1 MKEYIARRILLAV
14 PTVIGVSLLVFG
26 IMEILPGNVAVAILG
41 EEAVEED
48 ILALEEELGLN
59 DPWYDRY
66 GRWVK
71 EMVTFGDLGR
81 SLFFTKR
88 PVKDLI
94 IDKFPVT
101 LNLTIYGMIVA
112 VLAGIPLGI
121 ISALRRDTWVDYIA
135 RIFSIIGLSVP
146 VFWLG
151 VMILLLFAF
160 TWGWQPSIQY
170 INPFDDF
177 WGNFQQMTWPAVTL
191 GYFQAAF
198 IARMTRSSLLEVL
211 FEDYIRTAR
220 AKGLLERVVVVRHGM
235 RNAII
240 PILTIVGLQIV
251 ALLSGLVV
259 IERVFN
265 LSGWGALLYEGVSK
279 RDFPVIQTMIFFFAL
294 IVIAVNLLVDLL
306 YAWLDPRIRYST

>member
-112 VLAGIPLGI
+112 VLVGIPLGI

>member
-1 MKEYIARRILLAV
+1 M
-14 PTVIGVSLLVFG
+14 LV
-26 IMEILPGNVAVAILG
+26 
-41 EEAVEED
+41 
-48 ILALEEELGLN
+48 
-59 DPWYDRY
+59 
-66 GRWVK
+66 
-71 EMVTFGDLGR
+71 
-81 SLFFTKR
+81 
-88 PVKDLI
+88 
-94 IDKFPVT
+94 
-101 LNLTIYGMIVA
+101 
-112 VLAGIPLGI
+112 GIPLGI
-121 ISALRRDTWVDYIA
+121 ISALRRDSWVDYIA

-177 WGNFQQMTWPAVTL
+177 WGNFQQMIWPAITL

-240 PILTIVGLQIV
+240 PVLTIVGLQIV

-279 RDFPVIQTMIFFFAL
+279 RDFPVIQTMIFLFAL
-294 IVIAVNLLVDLL
+294 IVIAVNLVVDLL

>member
-112 VLAGIPLGI
+112 VLVGIPLGI

-160 TWGWQPSIQY
+160 TWGWQPSLQY

-294 IVIAVNLLVDLL
+294 IVIAINLLVDLL

>member
-112 VLAGIPLGI
+112 VLVGIPLGI

-160 TWGWQPSIQY
+160 TWGWQPSLQY

-279 RDFPVIQTMIFFFAL
+279 RDFPVIQTMIFLFAL
-294 IVIAVNLLVDLL
+294 IVIAINLLVDLL

>member
-112 VLAGIPLGI
+112 GAGWH
-121 ISALRRDTWVDYIA
+121 SSWDHKR
-135 RIFSIIGLSVP
+135 S
-146 VFWLG
+146 
-151 VMILLLFAF
+151 
-160 TWGWQPSIQY
+160 PS
-170 INPFDDF
+170 
-177 WGNFQQMTWPAVTL
+177 
-191 GYFQAAF
+191 
-198 IARMTRSSLLEVL
+198 
-211 FEDYIRTAR
+211 
-220 AKGLLERVVVVRHGM
+220 
-235 RNAII
+235 
-240 PILTIVGLQIV
+240 
-251 ALLSGLVV
+251 
-259 IERVFN
+259 
-265 LSGWGALLYEGVSK
+265 
-279 RDFPVIQTMIFFFAL
+279 
-294 IVIAVNLLVDLL
+294 
-306 YAWLDPRIRYST
+306 